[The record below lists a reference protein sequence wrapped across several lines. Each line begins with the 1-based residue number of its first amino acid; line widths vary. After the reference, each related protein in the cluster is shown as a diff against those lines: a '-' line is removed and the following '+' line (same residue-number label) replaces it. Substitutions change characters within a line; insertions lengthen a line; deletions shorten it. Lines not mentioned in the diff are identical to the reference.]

1 MEALIFFAFIAF
13 LVFPALMK
21 GQKTGPKQSKRS
33 KYSNSSRPRD
43 LMQAARES
51 SSYNTTKWDLQKTS
65 SQAEDMRE
73 QSARAAKSNETVLTM
88 QTLAARLAEN
98 QKKKSQTIQNDT
110 DGSERNRSGISK
122 ASFLRGEILDL
133 NRSRRKDWGA
143 RHKGDIVN
151 GKSVLVVLGII
162 LIALYILTRLP
173 N

>member
-21 GQKTGPKQSKRS
+21 GQKTGPKQSKKN
-33 KYSNSSRPRD
+33 KYSNSSSPRD
-43 LMQAARES
+43 LMQTTRDKS
-51 SSYNTTKWDLQKTS
+51 SSNTVQWGLQKTS
-65 SQAEDMRE
+65 NQAEDMRE
-73 QSARAAKSNETVLTM
+73 QSARAAKSNETILTM

-98 QKKKSQTIQNDT
+98 QKKKSQTLQSDT
-110 DGSERNRSGISK
+110 DGTERNKSGISK

-133 NRSRRKDWGA
+133 NQSRRKDWGA
-143 RHKGDIVN
+143 RHKGDLVN